1 MRIRANRHART
12 GHYFR
17 NKRLKA
23 GLDQEDVARALDY
36 TSTQMVS
43 NWERGLC
50 SPPGKVLRNLMKLYN
65 IKKEELMK
73 FLVEQARIEFD
84 DLLTGPSK
92 SRSKKKKTKRR
103 KKKRS

>member
-17 NKRLKA
+17 NKRLEV
-23 GLDQEDVARALDY
+23 GLDQEDVARTLNY

-50 SPPGKVLRNLMKLYN
+50 SPPGKVLKALMKLYS
-65 IKKEELMK
+65 IKKEELMD
-73 FLVEQARIEFD
+73 FLVEQARIEYEN
-84 DLLTGPSK
+84 LLGGTSR

-103 KKKRS
+103 KKKK

>member
-50 SPPGKVLRNLMKLYN
+50 SPPSKILKKLTQLFKLNKVEVMNFLTQQSQLEYKSLLG
-65 IKKEELMK
+65 IKAKK
-73 FLVEQARIEFD
+73 
-84 DLLTGPSK
+84 SK
-92 SRSKKKKTKRR
+92 SKKKKK
-103 KKKRS
+103 